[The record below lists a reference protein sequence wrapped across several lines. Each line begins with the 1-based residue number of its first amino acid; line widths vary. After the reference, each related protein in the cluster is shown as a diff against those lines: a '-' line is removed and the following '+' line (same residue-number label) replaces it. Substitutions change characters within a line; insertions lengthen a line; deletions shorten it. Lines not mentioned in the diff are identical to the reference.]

1 MKDKY
6 LIEDD
11 DSIMLNERIIKLN
24 YKEMTLILPL
34 ENTSIEKLKEY
45 IDKGAIIVGYT
56 TI

>member
-11 DSIMLNERIIKLN
+11 DSIILNERIIKLN
-24 YKEMTLILPL
+24 YKGMTLILPL
-34 ENTSIEKLKEY
+34 EITSIEKLKEY